1 MFGSIYWWIVKL
13 GMAAAL
19 AIGGVLLNLTG
30 FDVALGGDQSAQTL
44 FLMRIFDIAVPLIG
58 SAIAIYLVALYPITE
73 DKAHEVRRALELRR
87 GAVN

>member
-1 MFGSIYWWIVKL
+1 
-13 GMAAAL
+13 MAAAL